1 MILLVEDHALSRQ
14 ALARQLS
21 LSGYRVM
28 AAADRQDAADLLD
41 RLPFDLVITDLGLP
55 KLSGFELI
63 GRIRLKSPKMPILV
77 VSGEPKPKK
86 SLNGEVEYF
95 RKPVAANVVIEAV
108 KRFTRRPM
116 RLRDHALIRNW
127 PPIWN
132 NFTNPVTN
140 RLRREIGVLRKVR
153 FRNADSKKCFLL
165 IEHQG
170 EFFMGALMFHD
181 GRFGQQI
188 AELLQGQLGHSTT
201 EIGNLDLSHTF

>member
-14 ALARQLS
+14 ALARHLS

-28 AAADRQDAADLLD
+28 AAADGQDAADLLD

-55 KLSGFELI
+55 KLSGFDLI
-63 GRIRLKSPKMPILV
+63 GRIRLKSSKMPILV
-77 VSGEPKPKK
+77 VSGEPKPEKI
-86 SLNGEVEYF
+86 LNGEVEYF

-108 KRFTRRPM
+108 KRFTAKPM

-188 AELLQGQLGHSTT
+188 AELLQGQLGHSIT